1 MTLPM
6 MRRAAPGLTALL
18 LGLIACVAGSPPR
31 ASAADVAP
39 PAPAPLSRDAL
50 NPATEV
56 PEVRTLKSDV
66 LAPPSEGPCP
76 IDVPGLTF
84 TLKAVT
90 FQGASTAGARDLS
103 RAYAKQ
109 LNTTITLREVCRIRD
124 NATRILFRMGVL
136 ARVDVPPQKIA
147 DGTLTLSITQAVIT
161 SVEVRGEPSPIL
173 SRVNAMMSPYQ
184 GRLFDMRRF
193 YRDLALANELPGVS
207 VSPLLR
213 VNPSAQGG
221 MDLILTVRRRP
232 VSALAFAQNTSSPAT
247 GRETVLTRIDLSSF
261 TPFGEQNTLVVQDT
275 PSSHRQQVV
284 QWLGEAR
291 PLPGGWVVRGSASV
305 GKSRPGGAI
314 SRLEVV
320 SDSFVASASVSYPL
334 IRTRMRDVVVT
345 AGMDWVDQHTNLF
358 KTTVFSKDH
367 LRIAYLAADLRQD
380 WAATGLIPAG
390 SLNLNAQARQGL
402 LGLGASSRTNP
413 LSSRYGGAPD
423 ALDFREAAQLNL
435 FWTPPNGAPG
445 IRSLLSLS
453 AQQSGDPVMS
463 YESLSAGALS
473 VGRGYDP
480 SAISGD
486 SGVMGS
492 GEVHFG
498 PVRIA
503 QFVPALRPLNPMLN
517 PELARNLTRDWTVEG
532 LVVCDNA
539 YVQRLGARGGR
550 SSDASLKSAGAGVSV
565 QFGPRLRA
573 DITYAKPL
581 ASLSKAGPTPRSR
594 WLVRLIAIGF

>member
-1 MTLPM
+1 MTSRLASL
-6 MRRAAPGLTALL
+6 MRLMAAAPLTPALL
-18 LGLIACVAGSPPR
+18 AAALLAAHV
-31 ASAADVAP
+31 ASAADVAQP
-39 PAPAPLSRDAL
+39 THAPLSRDAL

-84 TLKAVT
+84 HLKAVT

-109 LNTTITLREVCRIRD
+109 LNTTITLRDVCRIRD
-124 NATRILFRMGVL
+124 NATRILFRLGVL
-136 ARVDVPPQKIA
+136 ARVDVPPQRIA
-147 DGTLTLSITQAVIT
+147 DGTLTLTITQAVIT
-161 SVEVRGEPSPIL
+161 SVEVRGAPSPIL
-173 SRVNAMMSPYQ
+173 SRIKAMMSPYQ

-193 YRDLALANELPGVS
+193 YRDLALANELPGVA

-232 VSALAFAQNTSSPAT
+232 ISALAFAQNTSSPST
-247 GRETVLTRIDLSSF
+247 GRETVMTRIDLSSF

-275 PSSHRQQVV
+275 PATHRQQVV

-291 PLPGGWVVRGSASV
+291 PLPGGWLVRGSVSL
-305 GKSRPGGAI
+305 GRSRPGGAVAPLDI
-314 SRLEVV
+314 V

-334 IRTRMRDVVVT
+334 LRSRLRDVVVT

-358 KTTVFSKDH
+358 KTEVFSKDH
-367 LRIAYLAADLRQD
+367 LRIVYLAADLRQD
-380 WAATGLIPAG
+380 WPAAGLVPAG

-402 LGLGASSRTNP
+402 LGLGASARTNP
-413 LSSRYGGAPD
+413 LTSRYKGAPD
-423 ALDFREAAQLNL
+423 GLDFRETGQLNL
-435 FWTPPNGAPG
+435 LWTRGVSSTF
-445 IRSLLSLS
+445 SLT
-453 AQQSGDPVMS
+453 AQQTGDPLLS

-492 GEVHFG
+492 GELHLA
-498 PVRIA
+498 PLRAPQPI
-503 QFVPALRPLNPMLN
+503 PALGPYM
-517 PELARNLTRDWTVEG
+517 RDWTVEG
-532 LVVCDNA
+532 MAFVDSA
-539 YVQRLGARGGR
+539 YVKRMGVGGGFG
-550 SSDASLKSAGAGVSV
+550 SDASLKSAGAGLTV

-573 DITYAKPL
+573 DVTYAKPL
-581 ASLSKAGPTPRSR
+581 NSLNKTGPMPPSR

>member
-31 ASAADVAP
+31 ASAAAAP
-39 PAPAPLSRDAL
+39 TAPAPLPREVL
-50 NPATEV
+50 KPATEDQTLQT
-56 PEVRTLKSDV
+56 RTVDA
-66 LAPPSEGPCP
+66 LAPPLDGPCP
-76 IDVPGLTF
+76 IDVPGLSF
-84 TLKAVT
+84 QLRAVK
-90 FQGASTAGARDLS
+90 FVGASTAHARDLS

-232 VSALAFAQNTSSPAT
+232 VSALAFAQNTSSPST

-275 PSSHRQQVV
+275 PATHRQQVV

-291 PLPGGWVVRGSASV
+291 PLPDGWVVRGSASV

-503 QFVPALRPLNPMLN
+503 QFVPALRPLNPILN
-517 PELARNLTRDWTVEG
+517 PDLARNLTRDWTVEG
-532 LVVCDNA
+532 LVFFDNA

-581 ASLSKAGPTPRSR
+581 DSLSKAGPTPRSR